1 MVLDIAFKNLR
12 ARKTRSI
19 LCILAVMVSVFL
31 NGTTLT
37 MNKWMYETMTSEL
50 AKYMGKI
57 FIQQEGAG
65 YPPIDSSIRQEIA
78 DAILSRSNDLGLN
91 SAESAPLLF
100 IRIERG
106 MMPFMPAKEMII
118 GIPPG
123 KEKVLIGNVEAAEGV
138 NRFPGDRGE
147 VAILGADA
155 VASFGASVGQD
166 VTINGQLIP
175 VIGVL
180 KRSSM
185 DSVNISALLPLET
198 AQRLFAQEGIV
209 SALLLTPNDVNQ
221 TSEVG
226 VALRESYPALEVVT
240 QDDML
245 AEAQNVMRMPMAYM
259 SLMSVT
265 GLVVAVAVI
274 MSTMV
279 MAVME
284 RTREFGTLRAI
295 GGRRRLIMGMVFAET
310 LFLALIGGLPSIGFV
325 LLVSSWM
332 NTSPPNAGQ
341 LLQVIGFAVI
351 AAVIAGLY
359 PAWRAAHV
367 EPLEALRYE

>member
-1 MVLDIAFKNLR
+1 MLDLVFKNLW

-37 MNKWMYETMTSEL
+37 MNRWMYETLTSEL

-57 FIQQEGAG
+57 FVQQGG
-65 YPPIDSSIRQEIA
+65 SSYPPIDSSIKQETA
-78 DAILSRSNDLGLN
+78 EAILARSDLGVN
-91 SAESAPLLF
+91 VAESAPLLF

-106 MMPFMPAKEMII
+106 MMPFMPAKLMVI
-118 GIPPG
+118 GVPVG
-123 KEKVLIGNVEAAEGV
+123 KENVLIGSVEATEGV
-138 NRFPGDRGE
+138 NRFPGEQGD
-147 VAILGADA
+147 VVILGVNAA
-155 VASFGASVGQD
+155 ESFGASVGQN
-166 VTINGQLIP
+166 VTINGQP
-175 VIGVL
+175 VRVIGIL

-185 DSVNISALLPLET
+185 DSVNISAIIPLEA
-198 AQRLFAQEGIV
+198 AQRLFAQEGII
-209 SALLLTPNDVNQ
+209 SALLLTPNDVNK
-221 TSEVG
+221 TIEIG
-226 VALRESYPALEVVT
+226 AALRENFPTLEVVT

-245 AEAQNVMRMPMAYM
+245 AEAATVMRMPMEYM

-284 RTREFGTLRAI
+284 RTREFGTLRAL
-295 GGRRRLIMGMVFAET
+295 GGQRRLIVGMVFAEA

-325 LLVSSWM
+325 LLVSRWM
-332 NTSPPNAGQ
+332 NTSPPNVVQ
-341 LLQVIGFAVI
+341 LLQVVGFAVV
-351 AAVIAGLY
+351 AAVVAGLY
-359 PAWRAAHV
+359 PAWRAAQV
-367 EPLEALRYE
+367 APMEALSYE